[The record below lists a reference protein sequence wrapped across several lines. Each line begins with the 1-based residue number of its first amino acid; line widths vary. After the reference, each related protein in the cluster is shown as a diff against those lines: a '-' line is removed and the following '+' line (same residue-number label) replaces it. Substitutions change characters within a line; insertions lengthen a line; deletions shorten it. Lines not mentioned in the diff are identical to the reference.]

1 MLSIASTML
10 LMPLQLLSMPSLAQ
24 VSTPSGDT
32 SGSRSLQSAPLVT
45 MPVTGVHDIVMAPVP

>member
-1 MLSIASTML
+1 ML